1 MTTRTKN
8 KARSIQR
15 CYFVYILSSLSG
27 TLYVG
32 LTDNLWK
39 RVAEHKAGSFDGFTR
54 KYKVNQLMYFETFSN
69 PTIAADREQQI
80 KKWRREKKIALFA
93 KSNPQWRD
101 LTAEFPQIIGFPRP
115 RKLGLGIAQKP

>member
-1 MTTRTKN
+1 MATMTKN
-8 KARSIQR
+8 KARSFQL

-27 TLYVG
+27 TLYLG

-54 KYKVNQLMYFETFSN
+54 KYKVNRLVYFETFSN

-80 KKWRREKKIALFA
+80 KKWGREKKIALFA
-93 KSNPQWRD
+93 TSNPQWRD
-101 LTAEFPQIIGFPRP
+101 LAPEIPQIIGFPRL
-115 RKLGLGIAQKP
+115 RKFGLGISEEA